1 MSRVS
6 KKKSDI
12 PPKPD
17 VVQRYEMAARR
28 FGKTQ
33 AMAQARLER
42 ELRTQRCYEQ
52 CKYRALG
59 QVLFSDIPQVRGLL
73 LANALLDAMQQ
84 AILIANSRV
93 ILPEGVKP

>member
-1 MSRVS
+1 MSRAGKS
-6 KKKSDI
+6 KTLV
-12 PPKPD
+12 PPKPA
-17 VVQRYEMAARR
+17 VVQRVEQARR

-33 AMAQARLER
+33 AMEQAQLER

-59 QVLFSDIPQVRGLL
+59 RVLFSDIPQVRGVL
-73 LANALLDAMQQ
+73 LANAMLDVMQQ
-84 AILIANSRV
+84 AILVANNRV